1 MYTVVLRGSNT
12 STYPLCKSSLWERWF
27 IHLPDLS
34 YLCILAC
41 IMLFD
46 LTLSPHIAPSLY
58 SMYKLLCYLTLEVP
72 CASFLYRLTQRRK
85 RRPCISCLIR
95 SLIIHEACRI
105 IITVYQLE
113 TTLGTIN
120 LFKMPIQ

>member
-12 STYPLCKSSLWERWF
+12 STYPLCESSLWERWF

-72 CASFLYRLTQRRK
+72 CAPAKEAEALHQLFN
-85 RRPCISCLIR
+85 PLINY
-95 SLIIHEACRI
+95 
-105 IITVYQLE
+105 T
-113 TTLGTIN
+113 
-120 LFKMPIQ
+120 